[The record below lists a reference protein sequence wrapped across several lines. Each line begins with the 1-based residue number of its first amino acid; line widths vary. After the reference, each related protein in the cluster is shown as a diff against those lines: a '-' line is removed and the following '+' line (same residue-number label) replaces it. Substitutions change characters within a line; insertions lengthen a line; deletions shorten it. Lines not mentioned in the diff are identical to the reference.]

1 MKTYLL
7 DILNKYNR
15 FSENLDVKTILCN
28 KSWLVFNDTGNKELY
43 IFQENGNLIAS
54 VNGNVHNGNWQYI
67 SANKS
72 IILSFK
78 EQSYMLHPSFFDKTI
93 FALQQDGT
101 NKYAFMIDE
110 KQSQSFQPK
119 SLTELNSYFENIE
132 RKRIEEEQRRIRLQV
147 EQERANEQRKIE
159 EEHRKQIKRQK
170 ERVQQ
175 YQNQK
180 RLEYWEKNQD
190 YILQNDLS
198 YKKLRSTES
207 KWIIIKTISIIG
219 TIISFFF
226 LISNNP
232 EDKIYDF
239 AGILFTFFLMLSIF
253 VLVFSPQD
261 NSSEYKAAI
270 KQNILNGDF
279 DDYIFKRNYQ
289 KTNLAEDSFESI
301 DDFETRMSNKNKRVE
316 KRKQE
321 RESKRKQEIENNKR
335 KIEERKKKEKE
346 WEEYK
351 SQREQND
358 IDHIEQH
365 RIEREKREKEE
376 RILREQENI
385 KKDKEKKEQE
395 LKEQEERKK
404 WLKEEAF
411 NIQCKLNSNKNA
423 KELAKQISLDIKY
436 LNTQYDKDLIF
447 KVNWICPNHTYKE
460 VSLII
465 NNGNDTSLYEHLAI
479 LGSQIIELKEV
490 KSVIR
495 VTLRLVWLD
504 IPVYKIILI
513 DKNENT

>member
-1 MKTYLL
+1 MPIFGSLSLMNLL
-7 DILNKYNR
+7 INYPYIDIK
-15 FSENLDVKTILCN
+15 
-28 KSWLVFNDTGNKELY
+28 
-43 IFQENGNLIAS
+43 
-54 VNGNVHNGNWQYI
+54 
-67 SANKS
+67 
-72 IILSFK
+72 
-78 EQSYMLHPSFFDKTI
+78 
-93 FALQQDGT
+93 
-101 NKYAFMIDE
+101 
-110 KQSQSFQPK
+110 
-119 SLTELNSYFENIE
+119 
-132 RKRIEEEQRRIRLQV
+132 
-147 EQERANEQRKIE
+147 
-159 EEHRKQIKRQK
+159 
-170 ERVQQ
+170 
-175 YQNQK
+175 
-180 RLEYWEKNQD
+180 
-190 YILQNDLS
+190 
-198 YKKLRSTES
+198 
-207 KWIIIKTISIIG
+207 
-219 TIISFFF
+219 
-226 LISNNP
+226 
-232 EDKIYDF
+232 
-239 AGILFTFFLMLSIF
+239 
-253 VLVFSPQD
+253 
-261 NSSEYKAAI
+261 EYKEKI

-289 KTNLAEDSFESI
+289 KTNLTEDSFESI

-346 WEEYK
+346 WGEYK

-365 RIEREKREKEE
+365 RIERE

-447 KVNWICPNHTYKE
+447 KVNWICPNHTYRE

>member
-147 EQERANEQRKIE
+147 EQEKANEQRKIE

-180 RLEYWEKNQD
+180 RLEYWEQNQN

-198 YKKLRSTES
+198 YKKLCSS
-207 KWIIIKTISIIG
+207 KKKWEIIETIFVILTIIG
-219 TIISFFF
+219 FYLINIDFFSLGIILMPIFGSLSLMNL
-226 LISNNP
+226 LINYP
-232 EDKIYDF
+232 YIDIK
-239 AGILFTFFLMLSIF
+239 
-253 VLVFSPQD
+253 
-261 NSSEYKAAI
+261 EYKEKI

-289 KTNLAEDSFESI
+289 KTNLTEDSFESI

-423 KELAKQISLDIKY
+423 KELAKQISLD
-436 LNTQYDKDLIF
+436 
-447 KVNWICPNHTYKE
+447 H
-460 VSLII
+460 
-465 NNGNDTSLYEHLAI
+465 
-479 LGSQIIELKEV
+479 
-490 KSVIR
+490 
-495 VTLRLVWLD
+495 
-504 IPVYKIILI
+504 
-513 DKNENT
+513 

>member
-132 RKRIEEEQRRIRLQV
+132 RKRIEKEQQRIRILLAQQRAEQKRIEEEQRRQEQYRIEQEKKQKEQAKILEEEQRCERERIAKIKKENDILRQYKIFIIAKILSYIIITIITIRLTV
-147 EQERANEQRKIE
+147 LAYNTSTDGTWIVIPPIVFCILYYCVHRIAISWLRK
-159 EEHRKQIKRQK
+159 K
-170 ERVQQ
+170 
-175 YQNQK
+175 
-180 RLEYWEKNQD
+180 
-190 YILQNDLS
+190 ILQ
-198 YKKLRSTES
+198 YH
-207 KWIIIKTISIIG
+207 
-219 TIISFFF
+219 
-226 LISNNP
+226 P
-232 EDKIYDF
+232 H
-239 AGILFTFFLMLSIF
+239 A
-253 VLVFSPQD
+253 
-261 NSSEYKAAI
+261 
-270 KQNILNGDF
+270 
-279 DDYIFKRNYQ
+279 
-289 KTNLAEDSFESI
+289 
-301 DDFETRMSNKNKRVE
+301 E
-316 KRKQE
+316 KRKE
-321 RESKRKQEIENNKR
+321 EKKKKKE
-335 KIEERKKKEKE
+335 EERKREEKKKKEKE
-346 WEEYK
+346 WDEYK
-351 SQREQND
+351 RQRAQKD
-358 IDHIEQH
+358 FDRIEQH
-365 RIEREKREKEE
+365 RIEREKKEKEE

-385 KKDKEKKEQE
+385 KKEKEKKEQE
-395 LKEQEERKK
+395 LREQELREREERKK

-465 NNGNDTSLYEHLAI
+465 NNGNDTSLYEQLAI
-479 LGSQIIELKEV
+479 LGSQVIELKEV

>member
-1 MKTYLL
+1 
-7 DILNKYNR
+7 
-15 FSENLDVKTILCN
+15 
-28 KSWLVFNDTGNKELY
+28 
-43 IFQENGNLIAS
+43 
-54 VNGNVHNGNWQYI
+54 
-67 SANKS
+67 
-72 IILSFK
+72 
-78 EQSYMLHPSFFDKTI
+78 
-93 FALQQDGT
+93 
-101 NKYAFMIDE
+101 MIDE

-198 YKKLRSTES
+198 YKRCCSRENI
-207 KWIIIKTISIIG
+207 WIIIKRTSIIG
-219 TIISFFF
+219 TIISF
-226 LISNNP
+226 LLMIIINNP
-232 EDKIYDF
+232 EDKTFILV
-239 AGILFTFFLMLSIF
+239 GIFNGIFLFLTILAFFISAE
-253 VLVFSPQD
+253 VS
-261 NSSEYKAAI
+261 SSEYKEAI

-395 LKEQEERKK
+395 LKEQELKEQEERKK